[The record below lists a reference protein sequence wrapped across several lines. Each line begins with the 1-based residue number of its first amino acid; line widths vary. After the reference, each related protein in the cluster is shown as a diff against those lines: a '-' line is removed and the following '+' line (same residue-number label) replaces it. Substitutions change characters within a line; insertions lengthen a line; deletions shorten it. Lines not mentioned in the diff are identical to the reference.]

1 MSPSQDP
8 YEFWNL
14 WVSEFSKRELTYD
27 SDKLPAMPGV
37 AEAFA
42 NQFKRVYMAG
52 LWKENLR
59 SGLLWQRHHTTKTLT
74 PSLYVAP
81 SWSWACQRPFEISQ
95 SQVIY
100 ST

>member
-1 MSPSQDP
+1 MQKQSISPSQDP

-27 SDKLPAMPGV
+27 SDKLPAMAGV

-42 NQFKRVYMAG
+42 TQFNVVYIAG

-59 SGLLWQRHHTTKTLT
+59 SGLLWQRHHITRQLH
-74 PSLYVAP
+74 
-81 SWSWACQRPFEISQ
+81 
-95 SQVIY
+95 
-100 ST
+100 